1 MVCCNTTTTRIDKF
15 GELRGMLGDAD
26 DAILTSGRG
35 DEGRVLVFGR
45 VSHVFESVFAVDSYR
60 ITVSEVV
67 RCTTVPNGS
76 NLSDYPVF
84 PVMADSICWLR
95 EHLLHIGDPFVC
107 NCVCSGILVS
117 GVD

>member
-45 VSHVFESVFAVDSYR
+45 EVLVLLQFDSNYKR
-60 ITVSEVV
+60 RNKRTDK
-67 RCTTVPNGS
+67 S
-76 NLSDYPVF
+76 NYS
-84 PVMADSICWLR
+84 AS
-95 EHLLHIGDPFVC
+95 
-107 NCVCSGILVS
+107 
-117 GVD
+117 